1 MLEIGSVIA
10 GKYKILNVIGRGG
23 MSIVYLAMNEKV
35 NKPWAVKEVIK
46 NDDYDYKLE
55 LQEIEMMKKLKHPH
69 LPSIVDVIEK
79 DDSLLIVMDYIEG
92 QTLETIFEEIGAQSQ
107 EIVLDWGKQ
116 LCDVLDYLHT
126 RKPAVIYRDIKPGNV
141 ILKPDGN
148 LVLIDFGA
156 AREYK
161 PEKIKDTISLGTRGY
176 AAPEQYWEE
185 GQSDERTD
193 VYCLGVML
201 FQFLTGEMP
210 QEILL
215 EKERQKEP
223 VTGLDVIISK
233 CIRLK
238 KEERYQSAKELSYAL
253 EHYWEYD
260 RAYRKEKKKQLIIF
274 LVPAIITILFA
285 FTTICFACLESSAR
299 NQTYEAYLLKAKNAG
314 NKEEEIQ
321 AYKNA
326 INLEPFREDGYLQL
340 LQECFLSD
348 EILQTEESEQ
358 LRLILYEY
366 GNEKETNLDS
376 FQKNDKGYALF
387 AYEAGVAYF
396 YKFEEK
402 SNKKSAKVYFEI
414 ASESKYLQSSQRE
427 RSKRLFVISDYYYK
441 IGLEDEAGDATIT
454 YQDYW
459 NDMVNLIEGNL
470 VEVDNERTALVVY
483 EDFLGQ
489 IISRANDF
497 RESGVSG
504 KEMKEQLRN
513 ISKHLNSDFN
523 NYSEDLK
530 QLKRYLKSAE
540 KIVESVY
547 GQEEKR

>member
-10 GKYKILNVIGRGG
+10 GKYKILNIIGRGG

-46 NDDYDYKLE
+46 NDAYDYKLE
-55 LQEIEMMKKLKHPH
+55 LQEIETMKKLKHPH

-92 QTLETIFEEIGAQSQ
+92 QSLETIFEECGAQPR
-107 EIVLDWGKQ
+107 ELVLDWGKQ

-148 LVLIDFGA
+148 LMLIDFGA

-176 AAPEQYWEE
+176 AAPEQYLEE

-193 VYCLGVML
+193 IYCLGVML
-201 FQFLTGEMP
+201 FQFLTGENP

-223 VTGLDVIISK
+223 FTGLEVIISK

-260 RAYRKEKKKQLIIF
+260 KAYRAEKRKQLRMF
-274 LVPAIITILFA
+274 LVPAMLTLVFVFA
-285 FTTICFACLESSAR
+285 SVAFYALESSAR
-299 NQTYEAYLLKAKNAG
+299 NKTYEAYLLKAKNAG
-314 NKEEEIQ
+314 GKAEEIH
-321 AYKNA
+321 AYKDA
-326 INLEPFREDGYLQL
+326 INLEPFREEGYLQL
-340 LQECFLSD
+340 LQECFLND
-348 EILQTEESEQ
+348 EVLQTEESEQ
-358 LRLILYEY
+358 LRFILYEY
-366 GNEKETNLDS
+366 GNGKETNLDV
-376 FQKNDKGYALF
+376 FQKNEKGYAYF

-402 SNKKSAKVYFEI
+402 SNKKSAKAYFEI
-414 ASESKYLQSSQRE
+414 ASKSNDLQSSQRE
-427 RSKRLFVISDYYYK
+427 RAKRLFVISDYYYK
-441 IGLEDEAGDATIT
+441 IGIEDEAGDATVT
-454 YQDYW
+454 YQEYW
-459 NDMVNLIEGNL
+459 NDMVKLTEGNL
-470 VEVDNERTALVVY
+470 VELDNERTALIVY

-489 IISRANDF
+489 VISRANDF
-497 RESGVSG
+497 RDAGVSQN
-504 KEMKEQLRN
+504 EMKEQLNN
-513 ISKHLNSDFN
+513 IKEHLASDFQN
-523 NYSEDLK
+523 HMKEIK
-530 QLKRYLKSAE
+530 EIQGYLKMAE
-540 KIVESVY
+540 KIVQSTFE
-547 GQEEKR
+547 

>member
-46 NDDYDYKLE
+46 NDDFDYKLE
-55 LQEIEMMKKLKHPH
+55 LQEIETMKKLKHPH

-79 DDSLLIVMDYIEG
+79 DESLLIVMDYIEG
-92 QTLETIFEEIGAQSQ
+92 QSLETIFEEFGAQPQ
-107 EIVLDWGKQ
+107 EVVLDWGKQ

-126 RKPAVIYRDIKPGNV
+126 RNPAVIYRDIKPGNV
-141 ILKPDGN
+141 ILKPDGK
-148 LVLIDFGA
+148 LMLIDFGA

-176 AAPEQYWEE
+176 AAPEQYLEE

-193 VYCLGVML
+193 IYCLGVML
-201 FQFLTGEMP
+201 FQFLTGETP

-215 EKERQKEP
+215 EKERQREP
-223 VTGLDVIISK
+223 LTGLEVIISK

-253 EHYWEYD
+253 EYYWEYD
-260 RAYRKEKKKQLIIF
+260 KVYRQEKKRQFTIF
-274 LVPAIITILFA
+274 LIPAMITMLFLFAAILFA
-285 FTTICFACLESSAR
+285 ALETSAR
-299 NQTYEAYLLKAKNAG
+299 NQTYEAYLRKAKNAG
-314 NKEEEIQ
+314 SKVEEIQ
-321 AYKNA
+321 SYKNA
-326 INLEPFREDGYLQL
+326 INLEPFREDGYLQI

-348 EILQTEESEQ
+348 EIFQTEESEQ
-358 LRLILYEY
+358 LRLILYAY
-366 GNEKETNLDS
+366 GNGKETNLEI
-376 FQKNDKGYALF
+376 FRKNEKGYAKF

-402 SNKKSAKVYFEI
+402 SNKKSAKAYFET
-414 ASESKYLQSSQRE
+414 ASESKYLQSSQKE
-427 RSKRLFVISDYYYK
+427 RSKRLFVIADYYYK
-441 IGLEDEAGDATIT
+441 IGIEDEAGDATVT
-454 YQDYW
+454 YRDYW
-459 NDMVNLIEGNL
+459 NDMVKLTEGNL
-470 VEVDNERTALVVY
+470 VELDNERTALIVY

-497 RESGVSG
+497 REAGVSG
-504 KEMKEQLRN
+504 KEMKEQLDN
-513 ISKHLNSDFN
+513 LQTHLLSDFSN
-523 NYSEDLK
+523 HGEELK
-530 QLKRYLKSAE
+530 ELQRYLKSAE
-540 KIVESVY
+540 KIVDSVY
-547 GQEEKR
+547 GQERNR

>member
-161 PEKIKDTISLGTRGY
+161 PEKNKDTISLGTRGY

-376 FQKNDKGYALF
+376 FQNIDKGYALF

-459 NDMVNLIEGNL
+459 NDMVNLIEGNI

-489 IISRANDF
+489 MISRANDF

-540 KIVESVY
+540 KIVVSVY

>member
-10 GKYKILNVIGRGG
+10 GKYKILNIIGRGG

-46 NDDYDYKLE
+46 NDAYDYKLE
-55 LQEIEMMKKLKHPH
+55 LQEIETMKKLKHPH

-92 QTLETIFEEIGAQSQ
+92 QSLETIFEECGAQPR
-107 EIVLDWGKQ
+107 ELVLDWGKQ

-148 LVLIDFGA
+148 LMLIDFGA

-161 PEKIKDTISLGTRGY
+161 PEKIKDTIYLGTRGY
-176 AAPEQYWEE
+176 AAPEQYLEE

-193 VYCLGVML
+193 IYCLGVML
-201 FQFLTGEMP
+201 FQFLTGENP

-223 VTGLDVIISK
+223 FTGLEVIISK

-260 RAYRKEKKKQLIIF
+260 KAYRAEKRKQLRMF
-274 LVPAIITILFA
+274 LVPAMLTLVFVFA
-285 FTTICFACLESSAR
+285 SVAFYALESSAR
-299 NQTYEAYLLKAKNAG
+299 NKTYEAYLLKAKNAG
-314 NKEEEIQ
+314 GKAEEIH
-321 AYKNA
+321 AYKDA
-326 INLEPFREDGYLQL
+326 INLEPFREEGYLQL
-340 LQECFLSD
+340 LQECFLND
-348 EILQTEESEQ
+348 EVLQTEESEQ
-358 LRLILYEY
+358 LRFILYEY
-366 GNEKETNLDS
+366 GNGKETNLDV
-376 FQKNDKGYALF
+376 FQKNEKGYAYF

-402 SNKKSAKVYFEI
+402 SNKKSAKAYFEI
-414 ASESKYLQSSQRE
+414 ASKSNDLQSSQRE
-427 RSKRLFVISDYYYK
+427 RAKRLFVISDYYYK
-441 IGLEDEAGDATIT
+441 IGIEDEAGDATVT
-454 YQDYW
+454 YQEYW
-459 NDMVNLIEGNL
+459 NDMVKLTEGNL
-470 VEVDNERTALVVY
+470 VELDNERTALIVY

-489 IISRANDF
+489 VISRANDF
-497 RESGVSG
+497 RDAGVSQN
-504 KEMKEQLRN
+504 EMKEQLNN
-513 ISKHLNSDFN
+513 IKEHLASDFQN
-523 NYSEDLK
+523 HMKEIK
-530 QLKRYLKSAE
+530 EIQGYLKMAE
-540 KIVESVY
+540 KIVQSTFE
-547 GQEEKR
+547 

>member
-10 GKYKILNVIGRGG
+10 GKYKILNIIGRGG

-46 NDDYDYKLE
+46 NDEYDYKLE
-55 LQEIEMMKKLKHPH
+55 LQEIETMKKLKHPH

-92 QTLETIFEEIGAQSQ
+92 QSLETIFEECGAQPR
-107 EIVLDWGKQ
+107 ELVLDWGKQ

-148 LVLIDFGA
+148 LMLIDFGA

-176 AAPEQYWEE
+176 AAPEQYLEE

-193 VYCLGVML
+193 IYCLGVML
-201 FQFLTGEMP
+201 FQFLTGENP

-223 VTGLDVIISK
+223 FTGLEVIISK

-260 RAYRKEKKKQLIIF
+260 KAYRAEKRKQLRMF
-274 LVPAIITILFA
+274 LVPAMLTLVFVFA
-285 FTTICFACLESSAR
+285 SVAFYALESSAR
-299 NQTYEAYLLKAKNAG
+299 NKTYEAYLLKAKNAG
-314 NKEEEIQ
+314 GKAEEIH
-321 AYKNA
+321 AYKDA
-326 INLEPFREDGYLQL
+326 INLEPFREEGYLQL
-340 LQECFLSD
+340 LQECFLND
-348 EILQTEESEQ
+348 EVLQTEESEQ
-358 LRLILYEY
+358 LRFILYEY
-366 GNEKETNLDS
+366 GNGKETNLDV
-376 FQKNDKGYALF
+376 FQKNEKGYAYF

-402 SNKKSAKVYFEI
+402 SNKKSAKAYFEI
-414 ASESKYLQSSQRE
+414 ASKSNDLQSSQRE
-427 RSKRLFVISDYYYK
+427 RAKRLFVISDYYYK
-441 IGLEDEAGDATIT
+441 IGIEDEAGDATVT
-454 YQDYW
+454 YQEYW
-459 NDMVNLIEGNL
+459 NDMVKLTEGNL
-470 VEVDNERTALVVY
+470 VELDNERTALIVY

-489 IISRANDF
+489 VISRANDF
-497 RESGVSG
+497 RDAGVSQN
-504 KEMKEQLRN
+504 EMKEQLNN
-513 ISKHLNSDFN
+513 IKEHLASDFQN
-523 NYSEDLK
+523 HMKEIK
-530 QLKRYLKSAE
+530 EIQGYLKMAE
-540 KIVESVY
+540 KIVQSTFE
-547 GQEEKR
+547 